1 MDSNVISIL
10 RSTSQDFT
18 VGLGDANVTFG
29 KLGINQITHPV
40 AFQNDKSSYSVGTDW
55 ISPYIAGAIIG
66 GQQSGNAAAVSGNH
80 GTSGGGG
87 HATANTKSTTI
98 KVDGESIGNGYS
110 GLAKQVEVTIVN
122 EVTLKENINL
132 DTGAR
137 NGVDFEE
144 TITWVMERNH
154 MKIKN
159 LSIKALKPMYISWY
173 MGPQFTREYN
183 DSIYFTYDTA
193 KSGIYTDD
201 SSRRNSGTKGQS
213 PNMTRATLMNDNDE
227 MLHIYVDK
235 DYGIGY
241 DHIGNDDVI
250 AYGREGNQKFYYH
263 LVKSGNTLNFNTNQT
278 HSYRGGYIF
287 SENYGNNAY
296 VTRFIEDGVKKAF
309 VDFRQAT
316 TEQIDYVSIEESQN
330 VTGNGTSLTSST
342 NNGFAK
348 VVIE

>member
-1 MDSNVISIL
+1 M
-10 RSTSQDFT
+10 
-18 VGLGDANVTFG
+18 GLGDANVTFG

-55 ISPYIAGAIIG
+55 ISPYIAGAIVD

-98 KVDGESIGNGYS
+98 KVDGSTIGNVYS
-110 GLAKQVEVTIVN
+110 GLAKKVEVTIVN

-154 MKIKN
+154 MRIKE

-183 DSIYFTYDTA
+183 DSIFFTYDTN
-193 KSGIYTDD
+193 KPGIYTDGTA
-201 SSRRNSGTKGQS
+201 RRNSGTKAQS
-213 PNMTRATLMNDNDE
+213 PNMTRATLMNDNDNL
-227 MLHIYVDK
+227 LHIYVDK
-235 DYGIGY
+235 DFGIGY
-241 DHIGNDDVI
+241 DHIGNSDVI

-263 LVKSGNTLNFNTNQT
+263 LIKNGQTLEFSTGDI
-278 HSYRGGYIF
+278 HKYRGGYIF
-287 SENYGNNAY
+287 SNNSGTNAY
-296 VTRFIEDGVKKAF
+296 VSKFVEDGVQKAF
-309 VDFRQAT
+309 VDFRKSG
-316 TEQIDYVSIEESQN
+316 TETIEYTSIEDSRN
-330 VTGNGTSLTSST
+330 VTGNGKSLTAST
-342 NNGFAK
+342 NNAYAK
-348 VVIE
+348 VVI

>member
-1 MDSNVISIL
+1 M
-10 RSTSQDFT
+10 
-18 VGLGDANVTFG
+18 TFG
-29 KLGINQITHPV
+29 KLGINRITHPV
-40 AFQNDKSSYSVGTDW
+40 AFKNDKSSYSVGTDW

-110 GLAKQVEVTIVN
+110 GLAKKVEVTIVN
-122 EVTLKENINL
+122 QVTLKENINL

-144 TITWVMERNH
+144 TITWVFERNH

-183 DSIYFTYDTA
+183 DSIFFTYDTN
-193 KSGIYTDD
+193 KPGIYTDGTA
-201 SSRRNSGTKGQS
+201 RRNSGTKAQS

-241 DHIGNDDVI
+241 DHIGSDDVI
-250 AYGREGNQKFYYH
+250 AYGRDGGQKFYYH
-263 LVKSGNTLNFNTNQT
+263 LIKSGQTLEFKTGDIN
-278 HSYRGGYIF
+278 SYRGGYIF
-287 SENYGNNAY
+287 SDNYGKTAY
-296 VTRFIEDGVKKAF
+296 VSKFVEDGVQKAF
-309 VDFRQAT
+309 VDFRKAG
-316 TEQIDYVSIEESQN
+316 TETISYTSIEDSRN
-330 VTGNGTSLTSST
+330 VTGNGKSLTAST
-342 NNGFAK
+342 NNAYAK
-348 VVIE
+348 VVI

>member
-1 MDSNVISIL
+1 M
-10 RSTSQDFT
+10 
-18 VGLGDANVTFG
+18 NVTFG

-55 ISPYIAGAIIG
+55 ISPYIAGAIVD

-110 GLAKQVEVTIVN
+110 GLAKKVEVTIVN

-132 DTGAR
+132 DTGVR
-137 NGVDFEE
+137 SGVDFEE
-144 TITWVMERNH
+144 TITWVFERNH
-154 MKIKN
+154 MRIKD

-183 DSIYFTYDTA
+183 DSIFFTYDTS
-193 KSGIYTDD
+193 KSSIYTDG
-201 SSRRNSGTKGQS
+201 SVRRNSGTKDQS

-235 DYGIGY
+235 NYGIGY
-241 DHIGNDDVI
+241 DHIGSSDVI
-250 AYGREGNQKFYYH
+250 AYGREGSQKFYYH
-263 LVKSGNTLNFNTNQT
+263 LIKSGQTLEFNQGDIN
-278 HSYRGGYIF
+278 SYRGGYIF
-287 SENYGNNAY
+287 SKDSGKTAY
-296 VTRFIEDGVKKAF
+296 VSKFVEDGVQKAF
-309 VDFRQAT
+309 VDFRQT
-316 TEQIDYVSIEESQN
+316 GTETIIYTSIEDSRN
-330 VTGNGTSLTSST
+330 VTGNGKSLTAST
-342 NNGFAK
+342 NNAYAK
-348 VVIE
+348 VVI

>member
-1 MDSNVISIL
+1 M
-10 RSTSQDFT
+10 
-18 VGLGDANVTFG
+18 GLGDVNVTFG

-40 AFQNDKSSYSVGTDW
+40 AFRNGKSNYSVGTDW
-55 ISPYIAGAIIG
+55 ISPYIAGAIVD

-98 KVDGESIGNGYS
+98 KVDGSTIGNVYS
-110 GLAKQVEVTIVN
+110 GLAKKVEVTIVN

-154 MKIKN
+154 MRIKE

-183 DSIYFTYDTA
+183 DSIFFTYDTN
-193 KSGIYTDD
+193 KPGIYTDGTA
-201 SSRRNSGTKGQS
+201 RRNSGTKAQS
-213 PNMTRATLMNDNDE
+213 PNMTRATLMNDNDNL
-227 MLHIYVDK
+227 LHIYVDK

-241 DHIGNDDVI
+241 DHIGNSDVI

-263 LVKSGNTLNFNTNQT
+263 LIKNGQTLEFSTGDI
-278 HSYRGGYIF
+278 HKYRGGYIF
-287 SENYGNNAY
+287 SNNSGTNAY
-296 VTRFIEDGVKKAF
+296 VSKFVEDGVQKAF
-309 VDFRQAT
+309 VDFRKSG
-316 TEQIDYVSIEESQN
+316 TETIEYTSIEDSRN
-330 VTGNGTSLTSST
+330 VTGNGKSLTAST
-342 NNGFAK
+342 NNAYAK
-348 VVIE
+348 VVI